1 MFSLFPQIL
10 FLGPAGIGLLRI
22 VGGIYL
28 IYIGYS
34 LWSERGAVAQ
44 ERFPIIGHIPEWL
57 SMIAAALQT
66 ALGILLIVGA
76 WTQLAAL
83 LASIVAL
90 KCIVYARRYKKIIPL
105 DRAASILLLAIFLA
119 LVVMGPG
126 ALAFDLP
133 L

>member
-10 FLGPAGIGLLRI
+10 FLEPAGIALLR
-22 VGGIYL
+22 VTAGMYL

-34 LWSERGAVAQ
+34 LWSERREVAQ